1 MRLRWRTLI
10 HTACAGAVWAM
21 ALAGAPAQ
29 AAGGTGSYP
38 LDWHRK
44 GETLQYRSCGCAD
57 SCWVAEVKNLRTHQT
72 LATLRCDC
80 TRLLARVPAR
90 PGKGVGPGTPEIEK
104 APSCAAVNESGN
116 KPQAIREALEHLLGR

>member
-1 MRLRWRTLI
+1 MRLRWRTFI
-10 HTACAGAVWAM
+10 RIACAGAVSVM

-29 AAGGTGSYP
+29 AAGGTGTYA

-57 SCWVAEVKNLRTHQT
+57 SCWVAEVKNQRTHQT
-72 LATLRCDC
+72 LAILRCDC

-90 PGKGVGPGTPEIEK
+90 PGQGVGPSTPEAEQ
-104 APSCAAVNESGN
+104 APSCAAVNESDN
-116 KPQAIREALEHLLGR
+116 KPRAIREALEQLLGR